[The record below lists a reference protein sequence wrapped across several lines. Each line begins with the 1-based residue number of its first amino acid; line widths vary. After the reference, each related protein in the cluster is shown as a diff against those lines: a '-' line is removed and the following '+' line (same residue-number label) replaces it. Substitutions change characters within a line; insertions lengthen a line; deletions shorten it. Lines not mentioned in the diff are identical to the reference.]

1 MATTKK
7 AIAKSPTHILQD
19 QDQIDAITKRMKRA
33 QGQMG
38 AVVRMLEEGR
48 NCEDV
53 VMQLAAINKAVTTSG
68 FTLISASLK
77 ECIEDN
83 KNNSQAVTEKLQKL
97 FLSLA

>member
-1 MATTKK
+1 MGN
-7 AIAKSPTHILQD
+7 ISPTHILQD
-19 QDQIDAITKRMKRA
+19 QDQVEAIAKRMKRA

-53 VMQLAAINKAVTTSG
+53 VTQLAAINKAVSTAG

-77 ECIEDN
+77 ECLIEDGRDLDET
-83 KNNSQAVTEKLQKL
+83 TEKLQKL

>member
-1 MATTKK
+1 MATKK
-7 AIAKSPTHILQD
+7 ATHVLSD
-19 QDQIDAITKRMKRA
+19 QEQIDAISKRVKRA
-33 QGQMG
+33 QGQLG
-38 AVVRMLEEGR
+38 AVARMLEEGR

-53 VMQLAAINKAVTTSG
+53 VTQLAAINKAVTTAG